1 MSPNLT
7 TTPGKTMSNYGHTL
21 SLTIPPDLLLVGKSI
36 ARALDPDVGGYE
48 SFGPVLD
55 GETIVA
61 YTTSTPCTAGFYEQ
75 ALYMLANPEVLHR
88 AVSDDYFVRWG
99 ELVPPTLDECVA
111 FCAAV
116 VLPVEPEPNP
126 QP

>member
-1 MSPNLT
+1 
-7 TTPGKTMSNYGHTL
+7 MSNYDHTL
-21 SLTIPPDLLLVGKSI
+21 TLTIPPDLLLVGKSI

-48 SFGPVLD
+48 SFTPVIEIMSIG
-55 GETIVA
+55 GETITELTG

-88 AVSDDYFVRWG
+88 AVSDDYFVRWAD
-99 ELVPPTLDECVA
+99 LTPPTLEECQA

-116 VLPVEPEPNP
+116 VLPVEPEVLEVIE
-126 QP
+126 

>member
-1 MSPNLT
+1 
-7 TTPGKTMSNYGHTL
+7 MSNYDHRL
-21 SLTIPPDLLLVGKSI
+21 NITIPPELLLIGKSI
-36 ARALDPDVGGYE
+36 SRALDNDVGGWD
-48 SFGPVLD
+48 SWTPVLD

-88 AVSDDYFVRWG
+88 AVSDDYFVRWAD
-99 ELVPPTLDECVA
+99 LDPPTLEECQA

-116 VLPVEPEPNP
+116 VLPEVEVIE
-126 QP
+126 

>member
-1 MSPNLT
+1 
-7 TTPGKTMSNYGHTL
+7 MSNYDHTL
-21 SLTIPPDLLLVGKSI
+21 TLTIPPDLLLVGKSI

-48 SFGPVLD
+48 SFTPVIEIMSIG
-55 GETIVA
+55 GETITELTG

-75 ALYMLANPEVLHR
+75 ALAMLEAPEMLHY
-88 AVSDDYFVRWG
+88 AVTADYAARWAD
-99 ELVPPTLDECVA
+99 LTPPTLEDCLA

-116 VLPVEPEPNP
+116 VLPVEPEPTP